1 MVGQTIGKYRVL
13 DRLGRGGMGTVYR
26 ALDETLHREVAIK
39 ILNAELNDPEV
50 ARRFRAEAVTVAR
63 LNHPGIATVYELF
76 QHDGQWLMVME
87 FVRGETLERMVE
99 RLGALPP
106 QRAADLSMQALMALA
121 HAHGLGVV
129 HRDLKPANLMITESG
144 TVKIMDFG
152 IARVAGSEHLTSA
165 GFMMGTPAYMAP
177 EQVLGNEIDAR
188 TDLFAIGVVFYYLIS
203 KKLPFKGDTPIAM
216 AQSRINNHPT
226 PLGTAREGLP
236 PWIEPV
242 IDRALARD
250 PNDRFQTAD
259 QFREALRRGLA
270 GLPMEVLTAGSVPP
284 ELIATT
290 PPRALPVIGSGTSAP
305 GASGAISQPVPAATG
320 QTAVSGAVPQ
330 PVAPAKKPN
339 WTLIG
344 AAAGIVVLVGVVAT
358 AMWMHSRNAVPTTTT
373 ASAPPPATIP
383 APPPPT
389 PAPDPVATATPP
401 STPPVAAGAPAA
413 TGTAPGATTP
423 TKPATPATGTA
434 TSSPTTT
441 GGSPTVPTPGSTP
454 GTAPGSTPAS
464 GSTGTGTRATPPGT
478 TGATTAGPARPTDA
492 PQIQFSNV
500 KLLIPNG
507 KKVDDQDVVIAFLA
521 TQVSVVPKKGGP
533 AIATLAYKSI
543 ARATYVRAK
552 DPRWDTAYASP
563 VEAFDVPGLLRGAKH
578 WLVLQSKI
586 GGSYMILRLE
596 DENATPILD
605 AVKARTGLSIV
616 TPG

>member
-1 MVGQTIGKYRVL
+1 MVGQTIGKYKVL

-63 LNHPGIATVYELF
+63 LSHSGIATVYELF

-87 FVRGETLERMVE
+87 FVRGETLERMVD

-106 QRAADLSMQALMALA
+106 QRAADLAMQALMALA

-129 HRDLKPANLMITESG
+129 HRDLKPANLMITDSG

-188 TDLFAIGVVFYYLIS
+188 TDLYAIGVVFYYLIS

-226 PLGTAREGLP
+226 PLATAREGLP

-250 PNDRFQTAD
+250 PKDRFQSAD

-270 GLPMEVLTAGSVPP
+270 GLPMEVLTSGSVPP

-290 PPRALPVIGSGTSAP
+290 PPRALPIMGSGTSAP
-305 GASGAISQPVPAATG
+305 GTSGELPQLSQPVPTPTAPNAVTTASSVPAT
-320 QTAVSGAVPQ
+320 P
-330 PVAPAKKPN
+330 KKPN
-339 WTLIG
+339 WTL
-344 AAAGIVVLVGVVAT
+344 AAVAGVVVLIGISAI
-358 AMWMHSRNAVPTTTT
+358 AMWMKSRHTEPVTT
-373 ASAPPPATIP
+373 ASAPPPVATP
-383 APPPPT
+383 APPPP
-389 PAPDPVATATPP
+389 APDPVTAVTPP
-401 STPPVAAGAPAA
+401 PITSASAKP
-413 TGTAPGATTP
+413 TTP
-423 TKPATPATGTA
+423 TPAADASTTPIPTAAVGSTTSPTPGPPSATSPATPATGAAGTPA
-434 TSSPTTT
+434 RGTTS
-441 GGSPTVPTPGSTP
+441 VTPGATV
-454 GTAPGSTPAS
+454 T
-464 GSTGTGTRATPPGT
+464 TRAL
-478 TGATTAGPARPTDA
+478 DA
-492 PQIQFSNV
+492 PPIQFSNV
-500 KLLIPNG
+500 KLLVPNG
-507 KKVDDQDVVIAFLA
+507 KKVDDQDVVLSFLP

-552 DPRWDTAYASP
+552 DPRWDPSYASP
-563 VEAFDVPGLLRGAKH
+563 VESFDVPGILRGARH

-586 GGSYMILRLE
+586 GGTFMILRLE
-596 DENATPILD
+596 DDNATPIMD
-605 AVKARTGLSIV
+605 AVRTRTGLPIV